1 MVSKG
6 GDDKMKINRF
16 YIALFL
22 LIAGSKTAFCQT
34 TPPTTNIPLLPAGP
48 AWGALWQ
55 QHAAEYKALT
65 YQAYNLAKIRLDDFI
80 AKKGKKPK
88 AIITDIDE
96 TVLDNSPYFV
106 RQASKGR
113 TYTDSTWIRWTAEV
127 RCDTV
132 PGAYNFLK
140 YAQSCG
146 VTVIYITN
154 RFQVEQ
160 MPTIK
165 NLQKF
170 NLPNADSSHL
180 LLLNGG
186 NSSKESRRLQITK
199 KYDVVLFLGDNLGDF
214 SKLFDGLNTNERN
227 EKVKV
232 SANNFGNHFI
242 VLPNAMYG
250 TWEDRLYPKT
260 AVSEKEKND
269 ALNNLL
275 RLNN

>member
-1 MVSKG
+1 
-6 GDDKMKINRF
+6 MKAYRI
-16 YIALFL
+16 YIILFL
-22 LIAGSKTAFCQT
+22 LALSGKTAFCQT
-34 TPPTTNIPLLPAGP
+34 TSQEKNIPLLPAGP

-55 QHAAEYKALT
+55 QRAAEYKALT
-65 YQAYNLAKIRLDDFI
+65 HQAYNLAKIRLDEFV

-106 RQASKGR
+106 RQASKGS
-113 TYTDSTWIRWTAEV
+113 TYSDSTWISWTAEI

-132 PGAYNFLK
+132 PGAYKFLK
-140 YAQSCG
+140 YAQSRG

-160 MPTIK
+160 TPTVK

-180 LLLNGG
+180 LLLNSQ

-199 KYDVVLFLGDNLGDF
+199 NYDVVLFLGDNLGDF
-214 SKLFDGLNTNERN
+214 SKLFDGLTYNERN
-227 EKVKV
+227 QKADV
-232 SANNFGNHFI
+232 SANEFGNHFI

-250 TWEDRLYPKT
+250 TWEDKLYPNNT
-260 AVSEKEKND
+260 TSEKGKND
-269 ALNNLL
+269 ALNKLL
-275 RLNN
+275 RYE

>member
-1 MVSKG
+1 MVSNG
-6 GDDKMKINRF
+6 GDKIMKTHPI
-16 YIALFL
+16 YIIFFL
-22 LIAGSKTAFCQT
+22 LVVGTKAGFCQT
-34 TPPTTNIPLLPAGP
+34 TPQEKNIPLLPAGP

-55 QHAAEYKALT
+55 QRAGEYRALT
-65 YQAYNLAKIRLDDFI
+65 YQAYNLAKIRLDEFI
-80 AKKGKKPK
+80 AKKGQKPK

-106 RQASKGR
+106 RQASKGD
-113 TYTDSTWIRWTAEV
+113 TYSDSTWISWTAEI

-140 YAQSCG
+140 YAQSRG
-146 VTVIYITN
+146 VAVIYITN

-160 MPTIK
+160 TPTIK

-180 LLLNGG
+180 LLLNGQ

-199 KYDVVLFLGDNLGDF
+199 NYDVVLFIGDNLGDF
-214 SKLFDGLNTNERN
+214 SKLFDGLTYNQRS
-227 EKVKV
+227 EKASV

-250 TWEDRLYPKT
+250 TWEDKLYPKN
-260 AVSEKEKND
+260 AASEKDKNT
-269 ALNNLL
+269 ALNMLL
-275 RLNN
+275 RYE